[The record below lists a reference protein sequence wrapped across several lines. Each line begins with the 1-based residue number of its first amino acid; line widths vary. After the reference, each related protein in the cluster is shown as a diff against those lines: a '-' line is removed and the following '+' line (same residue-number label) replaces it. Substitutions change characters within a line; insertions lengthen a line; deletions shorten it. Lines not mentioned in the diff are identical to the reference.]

1 MRIGALMAL
10 LFLIPSLVLA
20 VDVDKFTGVTLLP
33 PQNPPIVAKLSPMSV
48 YWLDFSELGV
58 DTDGDG
64 FKEAIVEVSV
74 PSMPKDRWMDIF
86 LSTHYGRGK
95 ISATLITPTPI
106 NFEKKE
112 WDYNII
118 FRIPNVLSGTY
129 RVIVEEKE
137 KNSLVRIVVPIY
149 EIRDNLIIPI
159 SGIGTTAKW
168 NGMDIIPAFDEKG
181 FSPAIWEI
189 SPQVITVNPGEEFDL
204 RINFTIRQLTYHPP
218 DIIWQVFLLY
228 SWSPTW
234 PPTEDYYV
242 TLYDSTPFYDGEN
255 IIETIKVKAPETPGE
270 YYIWIAMCM
279 HYSVDLAI
287 EQITSK
293 PPLPAH
299 VKVIVRSAPPKPP
312 PTTPPTPPTPPTTS
326 AKIFIEPNK
335 TTVAPNGIFAVDI
348 SVQDGTAQS
357 VLVNFTFDTS
367 KISYVTGSTRGLFN
381 TIDIIS
387 SSANYVKYLGVSTS
401 QVNIASKTKVAT
413 AVFKV
418 NSGAS
423 GTISFSV
430 VSASVNEANATTSVG
445 SLTITI
451 PPTPPT
457 TPLTTTP
464 SPTTPPSPKVSP
476 EYTLTAADIF
486 DIIFNIFVAAAT
498 FIFFFL
504 FFVLS
509 PLKERAKKSPDS
521 ATKKPMEKP
530 MKKLEDFPL
539 PLTEKYEPLKFLSE
553 GGFARVFKAK
563 RKSDGKIVAIKI
575 PRLDEK
581 TSSIFLR
588 EIASWYH
595 LNHPNIVRLYSADIL
610 PVPYMEMEYVEGVKI
625 SGKTVRDLERYPK
638 PVNEDIALSIVKGI
652 ADGLKHAHDKGI
664 YHLDLKPLNVL
675 IKSDLMP
682 KITDWGLAKISARSS
697 STANI
702 GYSPLYAAPEQI
714 DEKEFGQPDHR
725 TDIYG
730 LGVILYELLTGK
742 LPYEAMTPSA
752 VLGKI
757 VAENIKPDPVSK
769 HNPALAKFDGL
780 IEKLLAK
787 RKEDRFQSVDEVLSA
802 LDSMK
807 SYKKELEEL
816 KKSLED
822 TKTSLRKSRSKE
834 EMDKLQKE
842 AVEKTAKIALLA
854 ARLNDKPEVLNALEE
869 LKLFTKDNLEDL
881 LGAVSSV
888 ELMIKEGIPIGDEF
902 IERLRVLLSRIKREF
917 KVGE

>member
-1 MRIGALMAL
+1 MEK
-10 LFLIPSLVLA
+10 SE
-20 VDVDKFTGVTLLP
+20 
-33 PQNPPIVAKLSPMSV
+33 IVA
-48 YWLDFSELGV
+48 
-58 DTDGDG
+58 
-64 FKEAIVEVSV
+64 
-74 PSMPKDRWMDIF
+74 
-86 LSTHYGRGK
+86 
-95 ISATLITPTPI
+95 
-106 NFEKKE
+106 
-112 WDYNII
+112 
-118 FRIPNVLSGTY
+118 
-129 RVIVEEKE
+129 
-137 KNSLVRIVVPIY
+137 
-149 EIRDNLIIPI
+149 
-159 SGIGTTAKW
+159 
-168 NGMDIIPAFDEKG
+168 
-181 FSPAIWEI
+181 
-189 SPQVITVNPGEEFDL
+189 
-204 RINFTIRQLTYHPP
+204 
-218 DIIWQVFLLY
+218 
-228 SWSPTW
+228 
-234 PPTEDYYV
+234 
-242 TLYDSTPFYDGEN
+242 
-255 IIETIKVKAPETPGE
+255 IE
-270 YYIWIAMCM
+270 
-279 HYSVDLAI
+279 
-287 EQITSK
+287 
-293 PPLPAH
+293 
-299 VKVIVRSAPPKPP
+299 
-312 PTTPPTPPTPPTTS
+312 
-326 AKIFIEPNK
+326 
-335 TTVAPNGIFAVDI
+335 
-348 SVQDGTAQS
+348 
-357 VLVNFTFDTS
+357 
-367 KISYVTGSTRGLFN
+367 
-381 TIDIIS
+381 
-387 SSANYVKYLGVSTS
+387 
-401 QVNIASKTKVAT
+401 
-413 AVFKV
+413 
-418 NSGAS
+418 
-423 GTISFSV
+423 
-430 VSASVNEANATTSVG
+430 
-445 SLTITI
+445 
-451 PPTPPT
+451 
-457 TPLTTTP
+457 
-464 SPTTPPSPKVSP
+464 
-476 EYTLTAADIF
+476 
-486 DIIFNIFVAAAT
+486 
-498 FIFFFL
+498 
-504 FFVLS
+504 
-509 PLKERAKKSPDS
+509 
-521 ATKKPMEKP
+521 KPMEKLT
-530 MKKLEDFPL
+530 KKLEDFPL
-539 PLTEKYEPLKFLSE
+539 PLTEKYEPLEFLGE

-563 RKSDGKIVAIKI
+563 RKSDGEIVAIKI

-581 TSSIFLR
+581 TSSIFLK

-638 PVNEDIALSIVKGI
+638 PVSEDIALSIVKGV

-675 IKSDLMP
+675 IKSDLTP

-714 DEKEFGQPDHR
+714 DEKKFGQPDHR

-807 SYKKELEEL
+807 SYKMELEEL

-842 AVEKTAKIALLA
+842 AVEKTAKIAILA

-869 LKLFTKDNLEDL
+869 LKLFTKQNLEDL